1 MLETLAELRDRTIY
15 RVTTESAPA
24 VYYIADKDAGGIL
37 VNAPTW
43 STALA
48 ATLRDAAEPAYLFL
62 PSRFGVRDVEAWRG
76 EGLETLA
83 WEPEVAAI
91 DGSIDTPLNSK
102 VKLTRTIDF
111 LPMSGRTAGSC
122 ALRLKNKPG
131 AIFFGPILEPGE
143 EGWPTLV
150 LHDDDYSSESRLF
163 GALGLQDVTFDYA
176 FTDTF
181 DPATTRYGPGAGE
194 AVNAAIAG
202 VLEGD

>member
-1 MLETLAELRDRTIY
+1 MLETLVELRGRTIH
-15 RVTTESAPA
+15 RVTTESDPA
-24 VYYIADKDAGGIL
+24 VYYIADQDAGGIL
-37 VNAPTW
+37 INAPAW
-43 STALA
+43 SAALA
-48 ATLRDAAEPAYLFL
+48 ATLRDAAEPTYLFL
-62 PSRFGVRDVEAWRG
+62 PSRFGARDIEAWRG
-76 EGLETLA
+76 EGMETLA

-122 ALRLKNKPG
+122 ALRMKNKPG

-143 EGWPTLV
+143 DGWPTLV

-181 DPATTRYGPGAGE
+181 DPATTHYGPGAAS
-194 AVNAAIAG
+194 AVNAAVAG